1 MNEGENCNI
10 FLTFN
15 NIISR
20 PRLHY
25 YIDSRSIGDPM
36 DRSRFPERLSGSWPA
51 SARPAATFFGHGDR
65 SHGEITAIYGR
76 QQVPSQMPP
85 HLSRNFSD
93 ATWQGRYVL
102 ARPLLSRRSCDSFRS
117 LFCLLLLRFISPDV
131 RTSRVA
137 GEIRR
142 PPELFPR
149 ETRGTLFYR
158 QSRLR
163 PRFLPRLCIF
173 THLHFLNNRYSLYL
187 LLGLKEW
194 WCYVL

>member
-85 HLSRNFSD
+85 HLPRNFSD

-131 RTSRVA
+131 RK
-137 GEIRR
+137 
-142 PPELFPR
+142 PR
-149 ETRGTLFYR
+149 ASQVKFADLLNSFRGKLEARSFIGSHVCGHDFYPVCAF
-158 QSRLR
+158 S
-163 PRFLPRLCIF
+163 PIF
-173 THLHFLNNRYSLYL
+173 IF
-187 LLGLKEW
+187 
-194 WCYVL
+194 